1 MSHAQGRFGQRDN
14 RGHRNGHANASSSG
28 QHPRHSKQPS
38 HLQQAVTPKDFAAVA
53 TALMTRNFQRLIEVA
68 GPANLAIALDLTEK
82 RIADIAAGNFTV
94 ETAHHIEQTL
104 GLPGN
109 FMEQVNPEV
118 TEAVVMRLKSP
129 FESKNTETDD
139 EPESSYEPVQPT
151 PAVRAAAPVQLHLV
165 PNIAAPDA
173 ASPQVD
179 EQVTEQPQESE
190 MAKAA
195 PRNVPAKKAAK
206 KQPAAKKATQ
216 QSFLPSES
224 DVEEIRRDNLKLLT
238 ARLGSKGIVCVLTG
252 MTPANLSHRLAGLKR
267 FDDET
272 ANLFTKALH
281 LPENWISTP
290 HQSENDIPK
299 KVYEILDPQ
308 GVNKGMKPEKKAAA
322 EKPAAAKKAPASK
335 TAAAKKV
342 AVKSAAPRERV
353 LAPADVSAPRLS
365 AGVLGRKSTTA
376 TAPAAATRTAAAPA
390 ATRAAPP
397 AAAEP
402 AQHQPAAAAAVADAP
417 ARASAPSAA
426 PVATFEPEDLQDL
439 HPITVALIKT
449 LVMKAR
455 EDRIDVP
462 TAINLLTEVSKL

>member
-1 MSHAQGRFGQRDN
+1 
-14 RGHRNGHANASSSG
+14 
-28 QHPRHSKQPS
+28 
-38 HLQQAVTPKDFAAVA
+38 
-53 TALMTRNFQRLIEVA
+53 MTRNFQRLIEVA
-68 GPANLAIALDLTEK
+68 GPSNLATALDLTEK

-109 FMEQVNPEV
+109 FMEQVNPEL
-118 TEAVVMRLKSP
+118 TEDLVRRLKSP
-129 FESKNTETDD
+129 FDSKNDQSYE
-139 EPESSYEPVQPT
+139 EPEPAASEPVQPA
-151 PAVRAAAPVQLHLV
+151 PVVRTAAPVQLHLV

-179 EQVTEQPQESE
+179 EQVTEQHQESE

-195 PRNVPAKKAAK
+195 QKGAPAKTAAK

-216 QSFLPSES
+216 QSLLPAES
-224 DVEEIRRDNLKLLT
+224 DLDVEEVRRENLKLLT

-272 ANLFTKALH
+272 ANLFTKGLH
-281 LPENWISTP
+281 LPEGWISTP
-290 HQSENDIPK
+290 HKSEKDIPK
-299 KVYEILDPQ
+299 KVYEMLDPQ
-308 GVNKGMKPEKKAAA
+308 GVNKGMKPEKKAAT
-322 EKPAAAKKAPASK
+322 EKPAAGKKATAK
-335 TAAAKKV
+335 TPAAKKI
-342 AVKSAAPRERV
+342 AAKSAAPRERV

-365 AGVLGRKSTTA
+365 AGVLGRKSATVAAPVAEPRTTA
-376 TAPAAATRTAAAPA
+376 VAAS
-390 ATRAAPP
+390 TRAAPP
-397 AAAEP
+397 ASAEATRHEPAAEVAVAP
-402 AQHQPAAAAAVADAP
+402 ARVAAPAAA
-417 ARASAPSAA
+417 
-426 PVATFEPEDLQDL
+426 PVSVVEPDELQAL
-439 HPITVALIKT
+439 HPITVALIKM

>member
-1 MSHAQGRFGQRDN
+1 MD
-14 RGHRNGHANASSSG
+14 
-28 QHPRHSKQPS
+28 
-38 HLQQAVTPKDFAAVA
+38 
-53 TALMTRNFQRLIEVA
+53 IA
-68 GPANLAIALDLTEK
+68 GPSNLATALDLTEK
-82 RIADIAAGNFTV
+82 RIADIAEGNFTV
-94 ETAHHIEQTL
+94 ETAHYIEQTL
-104 GLPGN
+104 KLPGN

-118 TEAVVMRLKSP
+118 SEDLIRRLKSP
-129 FESKNTETDD
+129 LESKNVETEV
-139 EPESSYEPVQPT
+139 EPEPVTSEPVASEVVQPT
-151 PAVRAAAPVQLHLV
+151 QAVRAAAPVQLHLV

-179 EQVTEQPQESE
+179 EQVTEQHQESE

-195 PRNVPAKKAAK
+195 QKGAPAKTAAKKA
-206 KQPAAKKATQ
+206 PAAKKATQ
-216 QSFLPSES
+216 QSLLPET
-224 DVEEIRRDNLKLLT
+224 DVEEIRRENLKLLT

-272 ANLFTKALH
+272 ANLFTKGLH
-281 LPENWISTP
+281 LPEGWISTP
-290 HQSENDIPK
+290 HQSEKDIPK
-299 KVYEILDPQ
+299 KVFEMLDPL

-322 EKPAAAKKAPASK
+322 ERPAAAKKAPAAK
-335 TAAAKKV
+335 KAAKKG
-342 AVKSAAPRERV
+342 AAKSTAPRERV

-365 AGVLGRKSTTA
+365 AGVLGRKA
-376 TAPAAATRTAAAPA
+376 GPAAAPA
-390 ATRAAPP
+390 AAPKTTATPATTRAAPS

-402 AQHQPAAAAAVADAP
+402 AAQHEPAAATAVAVAP
-417 ARASAPSAA
+417 ARAAAPSAA
-426 PVATFEPEDLQDL
+426 PVATVEPEELQDL